1 MRRFLGLG
9 SILILA
15 GCLQPIRMENVET
28 YVSYPDGS
36 ISEMIETSL
45 IERGAPV
52 RLQVIYEKPKGDGP
66 FPLLLF
72 NHGSTGRGDDP
83 SLFRES
89 RYYPAI
95 ADFFVQRGWM
105 VATPQRRGRGW
116 SDGLYDEGF
125 NASRQ
130 YYTCEAYRSL
140 KGADRAL
147 ADISAALNVLVRRMD
162 VDKTRVI
169 IGGVSR
175 GGIISV
181 AFAGENPQKVKG
193 VINFVGGWISDQ
205 CSTAGVINGAL
216 ARMGAAFPNQMIWIY
231 SDGDQ
236 YYSVAHS
243 ESNFDIFTKHG
254 GKGEF
259 VVSGFGHGSWKQ
271 TSNWEDV
278 VGNYMSKLGFA
289 EFKLR

>member
-95 ADFFVQRGWM
+95 ADFFVQRG
-105 VATPQRRGRGW
+105 
-116 SDGLYDEGF
+116 
-125 NASRQ
+125 
-130 YYTCEAYRSL
+130 
-140 KGADRAL
+140 
-147 ADISAALNVLVRRMD
+147 
-162 VDKTRVI
+162 
-169 IGGVSR
+169 
-175 GGIISV
+175 
-181 AFAGENPQKVKG
+181 
-193 VINFVGGWISDQ
+193 
-205 CSTAGVINGAL
+205 
-216 ARMGAAFPNQMIWIY
+216 
-231 SDGDQ
+231 
-236 YYSVAHS
+236 
-243 ESNFDIFTKHG
+243 
-254 GKGEF
+254 
-259 VVSGFGHGSWKQ
+259 
-271 TSNWEDV
+271 
-278 VGNYMSKLGFA
+278 
-289 EFKLR
+289 